1 MSVRQNLLELKVSLL
16 AAIESLDN
24 ALALIPS
31 DEESSGESDYE
42 SSNEENRYIPAPPP
56 LVRQDGYYPT
66 IHLEISDDE
75 DEKIEDPV
83 PINRV
88 GADGNKMYKKHD
100 YN

>member
-56 LVRQDGYYPT
+56 LVRQDAYYP
-66 IHLEISDDE
+66 HLDISDDE
-75 DEKIEDPV
+75 DEKEIEEPV
-83 PINRV
+83 PINPV
-88 GADGNKMYKKHD
+88 GSDGNKMYKKLSCD
-100 YN
+100 